1 MRKYNLRLGFDQL
14 DRRMNI
20 GCIAARSCGEE
31 RGGGVGGGLRNSG
44 VAEESVSRD
53 RWAGGAS
60 VNTVPNE

>member
-31 RGGGVGGGLRNSG
+31 RGGG
-44 VAEESVSRD
+44 
-53 RWAGGAS
+53 GGAS
-60 VNTVPNE
+60 EFRGSRRVCFKGSVGWWCVCQHCAK